1 MTTLGGMPTR
11 NAPTEIVDANPQ
23 DTSIVNDQGATPI
36 DDMAPRAGGVPG
48 QASQTTAVKPGPAA

>member
-1 MTTLGGMPTR
+1 MPTR